1 MIFCMIIGWFLIPA
15 LCCYDSICLCVLQD
29 NTPDAADVVLSF
41 DELHLTESPTIETVP
56 QRHKSAGSSADD
68 EHSLRLDGHRS
79 DYNNINMIISVRAK
93 TQLLLALLIT
103 TG

>member
-1 MIFCMIIGWFLIPA
+1 MRASTIADDDLLHDHRFVFDTCAVLLWYSIS
-15 LCCYDSICLCVLQD
+15 LCALQD
-29 NTPDAADVVLSF
+29 NAPDAADVVLSF

-79 DYNNINMIISVRAK
+79 DYNNMIINPVQKWS
-93 TQLLLALLIT
+93 
-103 TG
+103 